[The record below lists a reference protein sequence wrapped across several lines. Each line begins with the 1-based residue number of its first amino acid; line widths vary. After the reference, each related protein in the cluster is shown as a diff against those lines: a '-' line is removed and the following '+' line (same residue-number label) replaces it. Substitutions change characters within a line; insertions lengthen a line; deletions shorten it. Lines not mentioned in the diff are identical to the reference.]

1 MFGQSLNPVSAYAQV
16 SVETSVQ
23 TASPHQLIVL
33 LFEGARSALSMAR
46 FAMEDNKV
54 DIRGS
59 SISKAVD
66 IIGNGLQVSLDKENG
81 GDLASKLDALYG
93 YMIRRLLQ
101 ANISNDRQALD
112 EVDSLLGEIQGA
124 WLDISDEVRN
134 KPLVE

>member
-1 MFGQSLNPVSAYAQV
+1 MFGQSRNPVSAYAQV
-16 SVETSVQ
+16 SVETAVQ

-33 LFEGARSALSMAR
+33 LFEAARSALSMAR
-46 FAMEDNKV
+46 FAMDDNKV

-66 IIGNGLQVSLDKENG
+66 IIGNGLQVSLDKESG
-81 GDLASKLDALYG
+81 GDLASKLNALYD

-124 WLDISDEVRN
+124 WLEISDEVHN
-134 KPLVE
+134 KPPVE